1 MEEHCTTMEEHCS
14 NHKGTL
20 LKTWRRTAL
29 TMEEYC
35 SNHKGALLA
44 GLLSCLPY
52 QLSTT
57 CPGSALLTVGDALL
71 HHQLAVKNAPHR
83 HADRPIWWQALNG
96 GSLFCDHP
104 GLCHID
110 IKLASTMNNISIPP
124 SLSHRV
130 SYKIIINLHYTTLY
144 SLMGIL
150 QPFT

>member
-52 QLSTT
+52 TAQDHRTREWCRLPWAGLSY
-57 CPGSALLTVGDALL
+57 
-71 HHQLAVKNAPHR
+71 
-83 HADRPIWWQALNG
+83 
-96 GSLFCDHP
+96 
-104 GLCHID
+104 
-110 IKLASTMNNISIPP
+110 IK
-124 SLSHRV
+124 
-130 SYKIIINLHYTTLY
+130 
-144 SLMGIL
+144 
-150 QPFT
+150 